1 MRRPGFAEDAKN
13 IAVIGASALVGLVGT
28 AALAGFVVASVRASS
43 GFPPPPPL
51 PSSAWA
57 NPPADFP
64 LDGFEVRE
72 PLSGTNRIYGTVR
85 TKDGAG
91 HEGFV
96 RWDRNEGSWSDLLD
110 ATKLD
115 QGVAGLSGVRFGHV
129 RKITSVGQNQAI
141 FLLRSGQEIGMQ
153 GRSSDL
159 GGPTMRGIAVVHR
172 SRGEVK
178 LDWDDVRSVEF
189 HAAPEGAAPPG
200 NRLHGTLATQSGMAF
215 TGYVAW
221 DVDEIHSMDELDG
234 DAQGLRH
241 EIPFGAVA
249 SIRRAGHRS
258 ADVTL
263 HTGEQ
268 IRLSG
273 TNDVN
278 RSNRGITVS
287 DPNLGQVKVDWRDF
301 ASVRFHGAAAEE
313 SFADYDGGQA
323 IRGAVVTATGEEF
336 QGAVRWDR
344 DEYRD
349 WEMLN
354 GEAGGVDFNV
364 EFSKIARIVKLDGSS
379 SEVLL
384 RDGRSFVLRGSNDVG
399 EGHRGIVIESD
410 GAVHQ
415 VNWAEFREL
424 RLER

>member
-13 IAVIGASALVGLVGT
+13 IAVIGASALIGLVGT
-28 AALAGFVVASVRASS
+28 AAVASFIVASARASS

-85 TKDGAG
+85 TKDGAS

-115 QGVAGLSGVRFGHV
+115 QGVTGLSGVRFGHV
-129 RKITSVGQNQAI
+129 RKITSLGQSQAI

-159 GGPTMRGIAVVHR
+159 GGPTMRDIAVVHR
-172 SRGEVK
+172 STGEVK

-200 NRLHGTLATQSGMAF
+200 NRLHGTLATRSGMAF

-234 DAQGLRH
+234 DAGGLRH

-287 DPNLGQVKVDWRDF
+287 DPNLGQVKVGWRDF
-301 ASVRFHGAAAEE
+301 ASVRFHGATAEE
-313 SFADYDGGQA
+313 SFDDYDGGRA

-364 EFSKIARIVKLDGSS
+364 EFSKIARIVKLDGGS

-410 GAVHQ
+410 GVVHQ
-415 VNWAEFREL
+415 VNWADFREL

>member
-13 IAVIGASALVGLVGT
+13 IAVIGVSALVALIGT
-28 AALAGFVVASVRASS
+28 ATLARLSLAWAGA
-43 GFPPPPPL
+43 GFPPPPPA
-51 PSSAWA
+51 AWA
-57 NPPADFP
+57 NPSADFP
-64 LDGFEVRE
+64 VDGFEVRE

-85 TKDGAG
+85 TKDGASY
-91 HEGFV
+91 EGFV

-115 QGVAGLSGVRFGHV
+115 QGVTGLSGVRFGHV
-129 RKITSVGQNQAI
+129 RKINSLGRNHAI
-141 FLLRSGQEIGMQ
+141 FVLRSGQEIGMQ

-159 GGPTMRGIAVVHR
+159 GGSTMRGIVVTHR
-172 SRGEVK
+172 DLGNVE
-178 LDWDDVRSVEF
+178 LEWDDVGSVEF

-200 NRLHGTLATQSGMAF
+200 NRLYGTLTTASGMAF
-215 TGYVAW
+215 TGYVTW

-234 DAQGLRH
+234 DAQGRRH

-249 SIRRAGHRS
+249 SIRRAGRGS
-258 ADVTL
+258 AHVTL

-278 RSNRGITVS
+278 SSNRGITVS
-287 DPNLGQVKVDWRDF
+287 DPGLGQVKVGWRDF
-301 ASVRFHGAAAEE
+301 ASVRFHGAATEE
-313 SFADYDGGQA
+313 SFGDYDGGQA
-323 IRGAVVTATGEEF
+323 IRGVVLTTAGESF
-336 QGAVRWDR
+336 RGTVRWDN

-354 GEAGGVDFNV
+354 GEAGGAHFDV
-364 EFSKIARIVKLDGSS
+364 EFSKIARIARLGGG

-384 RDGRSFVLRGSNDVG
+384 RDGRSFVLHGSNDMG
-399 EGHRGIVIESD
+399 DGNRGIVVESD
-410 GAVHQ
+410 GAVHK
-415 VNWAEFREL
+415 VDWADFREL

>member
-13 IAVIGASALVGLVGT
+13 IAVIGVSALVALVGT
-28 AALAGFVVASVRASS
+28 ATLGLSLAWAGRD
-43 GFPPPPPL
+43 FPPPPP
-51 PSSAWA
+51 PPAAWA
-57 NPPADFP
+57 NPSADFP
-64 LDGFEVRE
+64 VDGFEVRE

-85 TKDGAG
+85 TKDGASY
-91 HEGFV
+91 EGFV

-115 QGVAGLSGVRFGHV
+115 QGVTGLSGVRFGHV
-129 RKITSVGQNQAI
+129 RKINSLGRNHAI
-141 FLLRSGQEIGMQ
+141 FVLRSGQEIGMQ

-159 GGPTMRGIAVVHR
+159 GGSTMRGIVVTHR
-172 SRGEVK
+172 DMGNVE
-178 LDWDDVRSVEF
+178 LDWDDVGSVEF

-200 NRLHGTLATQSGMAF
+200 NRLYGTLTTASGMAF
-215 TGYVAW
+215 TGYVTW

-234 DAQGLRH
+234 DAHGRRH

-249 SIRRAGHRS
+249 SIRRAGRGS
-258 ADVTL
+258 AHVTL

-278 RSNRGITVS
+278 ASNRGITVS
-287 DPNLGQVKVDWRDF
+287 DPGLGQVKVGWRDF
-301 ASVRFHGAAAEE
+301 ASVRFHRAATEE
-313 SFADYDGGQA
+313 SFGDYDGGQA
-323 IRGAVVTATGEEF
+323 LRGVVLTTAGESF
-336 QGAVRWDR
+336 RGTVRWDN

-354 GEAGGVDFNV
+354 GEAGGAHFDV
-364 EFSKIARIVKLDGSS
+364 EFSKIARIARLGGG

-384 RDGRSFVLRGSNDVG
+384 RDGRSFVLHGSNDVG
-399 EGHRGIVIESD
+399 DGNRGIVVESD
-410 GAVHQ
+410 GAVHK
-415 VNWAEFREL
+415 VDWADFREL